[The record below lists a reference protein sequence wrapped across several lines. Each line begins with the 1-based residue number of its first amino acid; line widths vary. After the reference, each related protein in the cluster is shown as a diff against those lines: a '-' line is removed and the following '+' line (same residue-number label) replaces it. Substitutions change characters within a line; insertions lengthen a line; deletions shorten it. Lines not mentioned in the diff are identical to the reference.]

1 MFYIPRAIFITV
13 LYSHCLLFMSSIGI
27 LLLMT
32 HQATLPLSLTTSY
45 LESFF
50 ALIEI
55 PHSQLG
61 STCTSIQ
68 SLGSDFNLCA
78 TDALAKKTLARPP
91 SGLANSKGDVL
102 LERDSSSEANLTN
115 RSFSLSL

>member
-1 MFYIPRAIFITV
+1 MFTTLAHYV
-13 LYSHCLLFMSSIGI
+13 LYLACHIHHCSV
-27 LLLMT
+27 
-32 HQATLPLSLTTSY
+32 LPLSLITSY
-45 LESFF
+45 FFF

-61 STCTSIQ
+61 STCNSILL
-68 SLGSDFNLCA
+68 LGSDFNLCA

-91 SGLANSKGDVL
+91 SGLADSKGDVL